1 MSPLVTDIIKQILIG
16 HLRLDV
22 VLEVNTRDFLEHRLQ
37 ISAPDLVLVGL
48 RASETDAVAL
58 SVLALL
64 PAAKVIAFSGD
75 ARQAY
80 VHEMRPH
87 RAVLIDISRQ
97 ALIDAIR
104 GPSPTSPS

>member
-1 MSPLVTDIIKQILIG
+1 M
-16 HLRLDV
+16 
-22 VLEVNTRDFLEHRLQ
+22 
-37 ISAPDLVLVGL
+37 LVGL

-87 RAVLIDISRQ
+87 RAALIDVSPQ

-104 GPSPTSPS
+104 GPSPTAELWIPPPKDLNLSQALLHPLLHLKIDGNPSKNH